1 MLCRFLFRNF
11 RSYKDEAIL
20 DMQAAGIK
28 EFSDTLLDDFLDKKA
43 FLPVAVIYGPNGGGK
58 SNVLKALSALASI
71 VQAPICILD
80 RKSGTVPDT
89 YKNAPFTFDELSK
102 KESTFFEVF
111 FRVNE
116 HEYRYAISLVE
127 SRIESESLYRK
138 PISGRKI
145 SLVFD
150 RSDSGTEFGAGL
162 RKAFANLSLNPEMP
176 LLSFL
181 AITTDM
187 DAIKEA
193 AGWFKGFIT
202 VNYNIEE
209 SENFFYLN
217 NDPVIKKLMISML
230 NEMDIAITD
239 YYFKETDKKA
249 YRIILKR
256 AINGN
261 EYEMPLTNESEG
273 TKKLIAFL
281 PQVISAINE
290 GRVIII
296 DELDSKLHP
305 KLLKH
310 IIMLFKNPQIN
321 KKHAQLIFTSHD
333 LATMRNDVF
342 RRDEI
347 WFAEK
352 NRQGASMLYSL
363 YDIRNEK
370 NKHID
375 ATAEFSA
382 QYLEGR
388 YGADPYLAKMKEWEN

>member
-1 MLCRFLFRNF
+1 MLCTFLFRNF
-11 RSYKDEAIL
+11 RSYRDEAIL
-20 DMQAAGIK
+20 DMQASAIK
-28 EFSDTLLDDFLDKKA
+28 EFSDTLLNNFKDKKA

-71 VQAPICILD
+71 VQAPIAVLD
-80 RKSGTVPDT
+80 KKNDTVLNP
-89 YKNAPFTFDELSK
+89 YKNTPFTFDDFSK
-102 KESTFFEVF
+102 KDATFFEVF

-116 HEYRYAISLVE
+116 HEYRYAISVGE
-127 SRIESESLYRK
+127 SGIESESLYRK
-138 PISGRKI
+138 AIGSKKI
-145 SLVFD
+145 TLVFD
-150 RSDSGTEFGAGL
+150 RTATGTEYGTGL
-162 RKAFANLSLNPEMP
+162 KKLFSNLSINPEMP

-187 DAIKEA
+187 EAIREA
-193 AGWFKGFIT
+193 AGWFRGLISVT
-202 VNYNIEE
+202 YSTEE
-209 SENFFYLN
+209 CENFFYAN
-217 NDPVIKKLMISML
+217 NDSFTKKLMISML
-230 NEMDIAITD
+230 NTMDIAITD
-239 YYFKETDKKA
+239 YYFKEIDKK
-249 YRIILKR
+249 RIMLKR
-256 AINGN
+256 TIDGK
-261 EYEMPLTNESEG
+261 EYEMPLANESEG
-273 TKKLIAFL
+273 TKKLISFL
-281 PQVISAINE
+281 PQIILALNE
-290 GRVIII
+290 GRIILI

-321 KKHAQLIFTSHD
+321 KRHAQLIFTSHD

-370 NKHID
+370 NRHIES
-375 ATAEFSA
+375 TAEFSA

-388 YGADPYLAKMKEWEN
+388 YGADPYLEKLKDWEN